1 MGRFDPEGLIWLRLD
16 VDSAYFQTDARCWTS
31 EQGEGWYDCC
41 RETLRICQ
49 EKWPSIRRVWFLRHC
64 CTPIPKDLFR
74 TEEVGLHVTEPL
86 LIEHE
91 YKTVSDSVGSPL
103 QLYTRHGYSPPPS
116 GRLWSDEQANVW
128 ERNGRIRPLSMP
140 DDLAH
145 IRQVLPDMEDLTN
158 RAHYTIGNL
167 IGENNRRLS
176 PDGLT
181 YDHHAAT
188 KDTPLDDVLFHPQ
201 HLSTVSE
208 EFIQVMNGVAKE
220 NLRRKS
226 AKQP

>member
-1 MGRFDPEGLIWLRLD
+1 
-16 VDSAYFQTDARCWTS
+16 
-31 EQGEGWYDCC
+31 
-41 RETLRICQ
+41 
-49 EKWPSIRRVWFLRHC
+49 
-64 CTPIPKDLFR
+64 
-74 TEEVGLHVTEPL
+74 
-86 LIEHE
+86 
-91 YKTVSDSVGSPL
+91 
-103 QLYTRHGYSPPPS
+103 
-116 GRLWSDEQANVW
+116 
-128 ERNGRIRPLSMP
+128 MP

-176 PDGLT
+176 PDELT

-220 NLRRKS
+220 KLRRKS
-226 AKQP
+226 ARQP